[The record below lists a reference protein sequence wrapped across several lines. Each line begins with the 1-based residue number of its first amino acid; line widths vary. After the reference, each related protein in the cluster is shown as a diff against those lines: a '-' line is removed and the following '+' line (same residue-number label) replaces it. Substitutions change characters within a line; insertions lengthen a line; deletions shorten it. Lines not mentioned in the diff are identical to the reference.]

1 VFQTLMFCKNPQSP
15 MSNFNPFTLIWKK
28 SDFAFF
34 FLFIPAVLTLIFL
47 LPVDLKGNLILH
59 TSNPSVLSMFFS
71 NYVHTANIHFL
82 GNFLLYFVVMF
93 LLFNIETDK
102 KRFYRIGFLIF
113 VVLPFVSSWA
123 FMYYIDISG
132 PTQGFSALL
141 AAFFGYMICSAYRY
155 IKVKYDSSL
164 KIIFL
169 WMLLMLN
176 VSLVMVNLNV
186 KYPFDILIV
195 GFTLLLIV
203 LNVKAIVGLLRQ
215 IIANY
220 RLQRTTF
227 ETFYVASVSAFCV
240 VSLFVLPSLVPD
252 VIIVDGHMINIFSHY
267 IGWVFGV
274 LVGIGLK

>member
-1 VFQTLMFCKNPQSP
+1 
-15 MSNFNPFTLIWKK
+15 MSNFTPFSVTWKK

-34 FLFIPAVLTLIFL
+34 FLFIPALLTLMYL
-47 LPVDLKGNLILH
+47 LTSDLKNNFILY
-59 TSNPSVLSMFFS
+59 TSNPTVTSMFFS
-71 NYVHTANIHFL
+71 NYVHTANSHFL

-113 VVLPFVSSWA
+113 IVLPFFSSWS
-123 FMYYIDISG
+123 FMYYTGISG

-164 KIIFL
+164 KITFL

-176 VSLVMVNLNV
+176 VSLVMRNLDV

-195 GFTLLLIV
+195 GFTLSLIV
-203 LNVKAIVGLLRQ
+203 LNVKAIAGLLRQ
-215 IIANY
+215 IMANY

-227 ETFYVASVSAFCV
+227 EIFYIASVSAFCIV
-240 VSLFVLPSLVPD
+240 LLFVLPLLVPD
-252 VIIVDGHMINIFSHY
+252 VIMVNGHIINTFSHY
-267 IGWVFGV
+267 IGWVFGIV
-274 LVGIGLK
+274 VGIGLK

>member
-1 VFQTLMFCKNPQSP
+1 
-15 MSNFNPFTLIWKK
+15 MSNFNPFTVIWKK

-34 FLFIPAVLTLIFL
+34 FLFIPGLLTFMYL
-47 LPVDLKGNLILH
+47 LPSDLKGNLILQ
-59 TSNPSVLSMFFS
+59 TSNPNVLSMFFS
-71 NYVHTANIHFL
+71 NYVHTANTHFS
-82 GNFLLYFVVMF
+82 GNFLPYFVVMF
-93 LLFNIETDK
+93 LLFNIETDR
-102 KRFYRIGFLIF
+102 KRFFRISFLIF

-123 FMYYIDISG
+123 FMYYTGISG

-155 IKVKYDSSL
+155 IKVKYDRSL

-176 VSLVMVNLNV
+176 ISLVMRNLNV

-203 LNVKAIVGLLRQ
+203 LNVKAITGLLKHT
-215 IIANY
+215 IANF

-227 ETFYVASVSAFCV
+227 ETFYVALVTVFCV
-240 VSLFVLPSLVPD
+240 VFLFVLPLLIPE
-252 VIIVDGHMINIFSHY
+252 VIMVDGHMINTFSHY
-267 IGWVFGV
+267 VGWLFGV